1 MGSRMEPP
9 IGEKLVEI
17 LPRLRQ
23 YARSL
28 VFSEADADDLVQ
40 KTCVRA
46 LERQAQFQPGTSLIA
61 WAITIMK
68 NIQKDMWKRP
78 IRLVQADPEEI
89 PEIPDTHSQRSIES
103 KLELNDVHRAMHKL
117 PIEFREVLVLKA
129 GGFSYAEISQD
140 LGIPKGTVM
149 SRLNRGREKLARLL
163 DE

>member
-1 MGSRMEPP
+1 MEPP
-9 IGEKLVEI
+9 TGEKLVEI

-46 LERQAQFQPGTSLIA
+46 LERQTQFQCGSNLIA

-68 NIQKDMWKRP
+68 NIQKDEWKRP

-89 PEIPDTHSQRSIES
+89 SEIPDTHSQRSIEG
-103 KLELNDVHRAMHKL
+103 KLELNDVHRAIHKL
-117 PIEFREVLVLKA
+117 PEEQREVVVLAA
-129 GGFSYAEISQD
+129 GESSYDEISQA

-149 SRLNRGREKLARLL
+149 SRLHRGRKELARLL

>member
-1 MGSRMEPP
+1 MEPP

-17 LPRLRQ
+17 LPRLRL

-46 LERQAQFQPGTSLIA
+46 LERQTQFQRGTSLIA
-61 WAITIMK
+61 WAITIMR
-68 NIQKDMWKRP
+68 NILKDEWKKP

-89 PEIPDTHSQRSIES
+89 SEIPDTHSKRRTEA
-103 KLELNDVHRAMHKL
+103 KLELNDVHRAIHKL
-117 PIEFREVLVLKA
+117 PEEQREVLVLAA
-129 GGFSYAEISQD
+129 GESSYDEISQA

-149 SRLNRGREKLARLL
+149 SRLHRGRKELARLL

>member
-1 MGSRMEPP
+1 MEPP

-17 LPRLRQ
+17 LPRLRL

-46 LERQAQFQPGTSLIA
+46 LERQAQFQRGTSLIA

-78 IRLVQADPEEI
+78 I
-89 PEIPDTHSQRSIES
+89 S
-103 KLELNDVHRAMHKL
+103 
-117 PIEFREVLVLKA
+117 
-129 GGFSYAEISQD
+129 
-140 LGIPKGTVM
+140 
-149 SRLNRGREKLARLL
+149 
-163 DE
+163 DEGSETPTPATGKWQERI